1 MSFPEFAFNNVRRNL
16 RAYISY
22 FLSSAVM
29 VMIFFAYSVFIYH
42 PDIFHS
48 DFGKYI
54 ATSMRIASYVI
65 YLFSFFFVLY
75 SISAFLKARNQ
86 EFGILVILGAQT
98 RQINWLIFLENMLIG
113 VSAIVTGVAGGLLIS
128 KLFLMVSTKIIGE
141 VELSFYWPVK
151 ALIVTSSAFMLLFVI
166 VSLFTLLFIRKK
178 KVFELLKG
186 SSMPK
191 KEPQVSWLLSI
202 FGAALLVTG
211 FVSVCGEYSKNTL
224 MTAALTGI
232 AGTYFFYTQLSVII
246 VRLLKKNRLF
256 MWRSTNLIRISEM
269 SYKLKDNARMLFMVT
284 VVTAIACMVSSVL
297 LFMSQSNRELYNH
310 SPYSLVYTVYD
321 SNNDKPDLMPITD
334 EIKAHGADYTEL
346 KIELLHQLFT
356 LNADT
361 KGIDLLPV
369 SKFRLL
375 SEQAGLPGIQDVSEA
390 DAVLI
395 LCQTTNVQN
404 YKDFANASLQA
415 KSNLKLTVKQTVNT
429 DILPF
434 GQFSSPFLV
443 VNDTVYKKLQQDPDI
458 SKVTRY
464 LYKVPAWDGS
474 PPSLSDPEVIAGTKL
489 FEWNQKKSKEHN
501 WNYGLF
507 SRGENYQ
514 SSKQTTSMMSFVGV
528 FIALIFSI
536 SSASFLYFK
545 LHTELNKDQRMYQA
559 MSKIG
564 LSPEEMSRAATTQ
577 IALLFYIPVFVAIIE
592 TLAVVVPILHGLNQ
606 THIMSPILMTAAA
619 FTAVQTVYF
628 LIIRSRYVRS
638 LRKIM
643 V

>member
-1 MSFPEFAFNNVRRNL
+1 MSFPQFAFNNVRRNL

-42 PDIFHS
+42 PDISHS
-48 DFGKYI
+48 EFGKYI

-86 EFGILVILGAQT
+86 EFGILTILGAQT

-151 ALIVTSSAFMLLFVI
+151 ALIVTSSAFMVLFVI

-178 KVFELLKG
+178 KVLELLKG
-186 SSMPK
+186 STMPK

-202 FGAALLVTG
+202 LGAALLVTG

-224 MTAALTGI
+224 MIAALTGI

-246 VRLLKKNRLF
+246 VRLLKKNRPF

-321 SNNDKPDLMPITD
+321 SNNDKPDLMPITA

-346 KIELLHQLFT
+346 KIELLHHLFT
-356 LNADT
+356 LNGDT

-375 SEQAGLPGIQDVSEA
+375 SEQTGLPGIEDVSEA
-390 DAVLI
+390 DAILI

-429 DILPF
+429 DTLPF

-489 FEWNQKKSKEHN
+489 FEWNQKKSKEHH

-514 SSKQTTSMMSFVGV
+514 SSKQATSMMSFVGV
-528 FIALIFSI
+528 FIALIFSV